1 MSSKFTVYEGKFPC
15 RTCKQEVLSIRVYT
29 ETGIGTWMCKEKHLS
44 EAQVY
49 QVGYKNK
56 KAYERK
62 ERK

>member
-1 MSSKFTVYEGKFPC
+1 MSNKFTVYE
-15 RTCKQEVLSIRVYT
+15 QEVLSIRIYL